1 MELNMGGDDDRIEES
16 SVRLMASSNDGIVDG
31 VGGGESR
38 WVDGSEVDSESP
50 PWSLLD
56 ENDSGQGYGSM
67 RRRLVKKPKR
77 VDSFDVEAMEI
88 AGAHHRHSKDLSVWQ
103 NLALAFQT
111 LGVVYGDM
119 GTSPLY
125 VFTDVFSKVPIRS
138 EVDVLGALSLVIY
151 TIALIPLAKYVFIV
165 LKANDNGEGGTFAL
179 YSLICRHAKVNMLPN
194 RQPADENISSYRL
207 KLPTPELERALNIK
221 ETLEKRSSLKTLLLL
236 LVLTGTSMVIGDGI
250 LTPAM
255 SVMSAV
261 SGLQGEVSGFGTS
274 AVVIVSIII
283 LLGLF
288 SIQRFGTGK
297 VGFMFAP
304 VLALWFF
311 SLGAI
316 GIYNLVK
323 YDISVLKALN
333 PAYIYFF
340 FKKNSSAAWSALG
353 GCVLCITGA
362 EAMFADL
369 GHFSVQS
376 VQIAFTCVVF
386 PCLLLAY
393 MGQASYLMKYPDS
406 ASRIFYDSVP
416 GSLFWPIFVI
426 ATLAATIASQA
437 MISATFSCVKQAMAL
452 GCFPRLKIVHT
463 SRKLMGQ
470 IYIPVINYFLMIM
483 CIIVVSIF
491 QNTTDIANAYGIAE
505 VGVMIV
511 STTLVTLVMLLI
523 WRTNLFLALCFPLV
537 FGSIELIYLSA
548 VLSKILE
555 GGWLPLAFASFF
567 LCVMYTWNYGS
578 VLKYHSEVREKIS
591 MDFMLE
597 LGSTLGTVRVPG
609 IGLLYNELVQGVPSI
624 FGQFLLSLPAIHSTI
639 VFVCIKYVPVPV
651 VPQEERFLFRR
662 VCPKDYHM
670 FRCVARYGYKDVRK
684 EGHHVFE
691 QLLVE
696 SLEKFL
702 RREAQD
708 LAIESNLNE
717 YFDNVSERSRDSG
730 AAGDGTDE
738 LRIPLMQDQ
747 RPEEPGSSI
756 SEETSP
762 AFPSSVVSLDEDPS
776 LEYEL
781 SALREAMDSG
791 FTYLL
796 AHGDVRAKKNSVFF
810 KKLVINYFYAFLRN
824 NCRAGAAN
832 MSVPHMNILQVGMTY
847 MDPTDFRGVSGEV
860 ERLLR
865 QIQVRAH
872 VLDWT
877 SNGSISGTE
886 SKLVAGKIVLIK
898 WVIVKRSISTCESF
912 PLRPI
917 MDLETGVFQN
927 HVKRESWKTVL
938 TLAYQSLGVV
948 YGDLSTSPLYVYK
961 STFAED
967 IQHSET
973 NEEIYGVL
981 SFVFWTLTLVPLL
994 KYVFIVLKADDN
1006 GEGGTFAL
1014 YSLLC
1019 RHARINSLP
1028 NCQVAD
1034 EELYEYK
1041 RDAATTCLTPTTTF
1055 GSRLKST
1062 LEKHRVLQR
1071 FLLLLALIG
1080 TCMVIGDGVLTP
1092 ALSDVE
1098 VPVACTIL
1106 IGLFALQHYGT
1117 HRVGFL
1123 FAPVVLVWL
1132 MCISAIGIYNII
1144 HWNPHVY
1151 QALSPYYMYKFLRKT
1166 QRGGWMSLGGILLCI
1181 TGSEAM
1187 FADLGHFSQLSIKIA
1202 FTSLVYPSLILAY
1215 MGQAAYL
1222 SQHHVIDNDYHIG
1235 FYVSVPGKLRWPVL
1249 VIAILAAVVGSQ
1261 AIITGTFSII
1271 KQCSALGC
1279 FPRVKIVHTSSKI
1292 HGQIYIPEINW
1303 TLMLLCLAVTIGFR
1317 DTKRLGNASG
1327 LAVITVMLVTTCLM
1341 SLVIVLCWHKS
1352 VFLAICFVCFFGTI
1366 EVLYFSASLIKFLE
1380 GAWVPIALS
1389 LIFLIVMC
1397 VWHYGILKTYEFD
1410 VQNKVSINWLLSLG
1424 PSLGIVRV
1432 RGIGLIHT
1440 ELVSGIP
1447 AIFSHFVTNLPAFH
1461 EVLVF
1466 LCIKSVPV
1474 PHVRAKERFLVGH
1487 IGPRQYRLYRC
1498 IVRYGYRDVH
1508 KDDME
1513 FEKDLVCSIAEYIRT
1528 GNAEPNGA
1536 KDEMESEDD
1545 KMTVVGTCCTHTD
1558 GIQLR
1563 EDDVDKIES
1572 AGTSELREIKSS
1584 PVMQPRKRVRFIVP
1598 DSSKINRDAR
1608 EELQELVEAREAGI
1622 AYILGHCYVRAKQGS
1637 SMLKKL
1643 VINYGYEF
1651 LRRNSRAPAYTLSVP
1666 HASTLEVGMVY
1677 SV

>member
-1 MELNMGGDDDRIEES
+1 MEGDDDRIEES
-16 SVRLMASSNDGIVDG
+16 SVRLVGSSNDGIVDG
-31 VGGGESR
+31 GGGGGVGESR

-56 ENDSGQGYGSM
+56 ENDSGPGYGSM
-67 RRRLVKKPKR
+67 RRRLVKKPRR

-88 AGAHHRHSKDLSVWQ
+88 AGAHHHHSKDLSIWQ

-111 LGVVYGDM
+111 LGVVYGDL

-151 TIALIPLAKYVFIV
+151 TIALIPLAKYVFVV

-179 YSLICRHAKVNMLPN
+179 YSLICRYAKVNMLPN
-194 RQPADENISSYRL
+194 RQPADENISSFRL

-221 ETLEKRSSLKTLLLL
+221 ETLEKRSSLKTVLLL

-261 SGLQGEVSGFGTS
+261 SGLQGEISGFGTS
-274 AVVIVSIII
+274 AVVVVSIII

-288 SIQRFGTGK
+288 NIQRFGTGK

-323 YDISVLKALN
+323 HDISVLRALN

-376 VQIAFTCVVF
+376 IQIAFTCVVF

-416 GSLFWPIFVI
+416 ESLFWPVFVI
-426 ATLAATIASQA
+426 ATLAAMIASQA

-470 IYIPVINYFLMIM
+470 IYIPIINYFLMIM

-491 QNTTDIANAYGIAE
+491 RSTTDIANAYGIAE

-555 GGWLPLAFASFF
+555 GGWVPLAFATFF

-578 VLKYHSEVREKIS
+578 VLKYQSEVREKIS

-717 YFDNVSERSRDSG
+717 YFDDVSERSRDSG
-730 AAGDGTDE
+730 AAGGHGTDE
-738 LRIPLMQDQ
+738 LRVPLMHDQ
-747 RPEEPGSSI
+747 RLEDAGSSI
-756 SEETSP
+756 SEETSS
-762 AFPSSVVSLDEDPS
+762 AFPSSVMSLDEDPS

-796 AHGDVRAKKNSVFF
+796 AHGDVRAKKNSFFF
-810 KKLVINYFYAFLRN
+810 KKLVINYFYAFLRK

-847 MDPTDFRGVSGEV
+847 MV
-860 ERLLR
+860 
-865 QIQVRAH
+865 
-872 VLDWT
+872 
-877 SNGSISGTE
+877 
-886 SKLVAGKIVLIK
+886 
-898 WVIVKRSISTCESF
+898 
-912 PLRPI
+912 
-917 MDLETGVFQN
+917 
-927 HVKRESWKTVL
+927 
-938 TLAYQSLGVV
+938 
-948 YGDLSTSPLYVYK
+948 
-961 STFAED
+961 
-967 IQHSET
+967 
-973 NEEIYGVL
+973 
-981 SFVFWTLTLVPLL
+981 
-994 KYVFIVLKADDN
+994 
-1006 GEGGTFAL
+1006 
-1014 YSLLC
+1014 
-1019 RHARINSLP
+1019 
-1028 NCQVAD
+1028 
-1034 EELYEYK
+1034 
-1041 RDAATTCLTPTTTF
+1041 
-1055 GSRLKST
+1055 
-1062 LEKHRVLQR
+1062 
-1071 FLLLLALIG
+1071 
-1080 TCMVIGDGVLTP
+1080 
-1092 ALSDVE
+1092 
-1098 VPVACTIL
+1098 
-1106 IGLFALQHYGT
+1106 
-1117 HRVGFL
+1117 
-1123 FAPVVLVWL
+1123 
-1132 MCISAIGIYNII
+1132 
-1144 HWNPHVY
+1144 
-1151 QALSPYYMYKFLRKT
+1151 
-1166 QRGGWMSLGGILLCI
+1166 
-1181 TGSEAM
+1181 
-1187 FADLGHFSQLSIKIA
+1187 
-1202 FTSLVYPSLILAY
+1202 
-1215 MGQAAYL
+1215 
-1222 SQHHVIDNDYHIG
+1222 
-1235 FYVSVPGKLRWPVL
+1235 
-1249 VIAILAAVVGSQ
+1249 
-1261 AIITGTFSII
+1261 
-1271 KQCSALGC
+1271 
-1279 FPRVKIVHTSSKI
+1279 
-1292 HGQIYIPEINW
+1292 
-1303 TLMLLCLAVTIGFR
+1303 
-1317 DTKRLGNASG
+1317 
-1327 LAVITVMLVTTCLM
+1327 
-1341 SLVIVLCWHKS
+1341 
-1352 VFLAICFVCFFGTI
+1352 
-1366 EVLYFSASLIKFLE
+1366 
-1380 GAWVPIALS
+1380 
-1389 LIFLIVMC
+1389 
-1397 VWHYGILKTYEFD
+1397 
-1410 VQNKVSINWLLSLG
+1410 
-1424 PSLGIVRV
+1424 
-1432 RGIGLIHT
+1432 
-1440 ELVSGIP
+1440 
-1447 AIFSHFVTNLPAFH
+1447 
-1461 EVLVF
+1461 
-1466 LCIKSVPV
+1466 
-1474 PHVRAKERFLVGH
+1474 
-1487 IGPRQYRLYRC
+1487 
-1498 IVRYGYRDVH
+1498 
-1508 KDDME
+1508 
-1513 FEKDLVCSIAEYIRT
+1513 
-1528 GNAEPNGA
+1528 
-1536 KDEMESEDD
+1536 
-1545 KMTVVGTCCTHTD
+1545 
-1558 GIQLR
+1558 
-1563 EDDVDKIES
+1563 
-1572 AGTSELREIKSS
+1572 
-1584 PVMQPRKRVRFIVP
+1584 
-1598 DSSKINRDAR
+1598 
-1608 EELQELVEAREAGI
+1608 
-1622 AYILGHCYVRAKQGS
+1622 
-1637 SMLKKL
+1637 
-1643 VINYGYEF
+1643 
-1651 LRRNSRAPAYTLSVP
+1651 
-1666 HASTLEVGMVY
+1666 
-1677 SV
+1677 

>member
-1 MELNMGGDDDRIEES
+1 MEGDDDRIEES
-16 SVRLMASSNDGIVDG
+16 SVRLVGSSNDGIVDG
-31 VGGGESR
+31 GGGGGVGESR

-56 ENDSGQGYGSM
+56 ENDSGPGYGSM
-67 RRRLVKKPKR
+67 RRRLVKKPRR

-88 AGAHHRHSKDLSVWQ
+88 AGAHHHHSKDLSIWQ

-111 LGVVYGDM
+111 LGVVYGDL

-151 TIALIPLAKYVFIV
+151 TIALIPLAKYVFVV

-179 YSLICRHAKVNMLPN
+179 YSLICRYAKVNMLPN
-194 RQPADENISSYRL
+194 RQPADENISSFRL

-221 ETLEKRSSLKTLLLL
+221 ETLEKRSSLKTVLLL

-261 SGLQGEVSGFGTS
+261 SGLQGEISGFGTS

-288 SIQRFGTGK
+288 NIQRFGTGK

-323 YDISVLKALN
+323 HDISVLKALN

-376 VQIAFTCVVF
+376 IQIAFTCVVF

-416 GSLFWPIFVI
+416 ESLFWPVFVI
-426 ATLAATIASQA
+426 ATLAAMIASQA

-470 IYIPVINYFLMIM
+470 IYIPIINYFLMIM

-491 QNTTDIANAYGIAE
+491 RSTTDIANAYGIAE

-555 GGWLPLAFASFF
+555 GGWVPLAFATFF

-578 VLKYHSEVREKIS
+578 VLKYQSEVREKIS

-717 YFDNVSERSRDSG
+717 YFDDVSERSRDSG
-730 AAGDGTDE
+730 AAGGHGTDE
-738 LRIPLMQDQ
+738 LRVPLMHDQ
-747 RPEEPGSSI
+747 RLEDAGSSI
-756 SEETSP
+756 SGETSS
-762 AFPSSVVSLDEDPS
+762 AFPSSVMSLDEDPS

-796 AHGDVRAKKNSVFF
+796 AHGDVRAKKNSFF
-810 KKLVINYFYAFLRN
+810 LKKLVINYFYAFLRK

-847 MDPTDFRGVSGEV
+847 MV
-860 ERLLR
+860 
-865 QIQVRAH
+865 
-872 VLDWT
+872 
-877 SNGSISGTE
+877 
-886 SKLVAGKIVLIK
+886 
-898 WVIVKRSISTCESF
+898 
-912 PLRPI
+912 
-917 MDLETGVFQN
+917 
-927 HVKRESWKTVL
+927 
-938 TLAYQSLGVV
+938 
-948 YGDLSTSPLYVYK
+948 
-961 STFAED
+961 
-967 IQHSET
+967 
-973 NEEIYGVL
+973 
-981 SFVFWTLTLVPLL
+981 
-994 KYVFIVLKADDN
+994 
-1006 GEGGTFAL
+1006 
-1014 YSLLC
+1014 
-1019 RHARINSLP
+1019 
-1028 NCQVAD
+1028 
-1034 EELYEYK
+1034 
-1041 RDAATTCLTPTTTF
+1041 
-1055 GSRLKST
+1055 
-1062 LEKHRVLQR
+1062 
-1071 FLLLLALIG
+1071 
-1080 TCMVIGDGVLTP
+1080 
-1092 ALSDVE
+1092 
-1098 VPVACTIL
+1098 
-1106 IGLFALQHYGT
+1106 
-1117 HRVGFL
+1117 
-1123 FAPVVLVWL
+1123 
-1132 MCISAIGIYNII
+1132 
-1144 HWNPHVY
+1144 
-1151 QALSPYYMYKFLRKT
+1151 
-1166 QRGGWMSLGGILLCI
+1166 
-1181 TGSEAM
+1181 
-1187 FADLGHFSQLSIKIA
+1187 
-1202 FTSLVYPSLILAY
+1202 
-1215 MGQAAYL
+1215 
-1222 SQHHVIDNDYHIG
+1222 
-1235 FYVSVPGKLRWPVL
+1235 
-1249 VIAILAAVVGSQ
+1249 
-1261 AIITGTFSII
+1261 
-1271 KQCSALGC
+1271 
-1279 FPRVKIVHTSSKI
+1279 
-1292 HGQIYIPEINW
+1292 
-1303 TLMLLCLAVTIGFR
+1303 
-1317 DTKRLGNASG
+1317 
-1327 LAVITVMLVTTCLM
+1327 
-1341 SLVIVLCWHKS
+1341 
-1352 VFLAICFVCFFGTI
+1352 
-1366 EVLYFSASLIKFLE
+1366 
-1380 GAWVPIALS
+1380 
-1389 LIFLIVMC
+1389 
-1397 VWHYGILKTYEFD
+1397 
-1410 VQNKVSINWLLSLG
+1410 
-1424 PSLGIVRV
+1424 
-1432 RGIGLIHT
+1432 
-1440 ELVSGIP
+1440 
-1447 AIFSHFVTNLPAFH
+1447 
-1461 EVLVF
+1461 
-1466 LCIKSVPV
+1466 
-1474 PHVRAKERFLVGH
+1474 
-1487 IGPRQYRLYRC
+1487 
-1498 IVRYGYRDVH
+1498 
-1508 KDDME
+1508 
-1513 FEKDLVCSIAEYIRT
+1513 
-1528 GNAEPNGA
+1528 
-1536 KDEMESEDD
+1536 
-1545 KMTVVGTCCTHTD
+1545 
-1558 GIQLR
+1558 
-1563 EDDVDKIES
+1563 
-1572 AGTSELREIKSS
+1572 
-1584 PVMQPRKRVRFIVP
+1584 
-1598 DSSKINRDAR
+1598 
-1608 EELQELVEAREAGI
+1608 
-1622 AYILGHCYVRAKQGS
+1622 
-1637 SMLKKL
+1637 
-1643 VINYGYEF
+1643 
-1651 LRRNSRAPAYTLSVP
+1651 
-1666 HASTLEVGMVY
+1666 
-1677 SV
+1677 